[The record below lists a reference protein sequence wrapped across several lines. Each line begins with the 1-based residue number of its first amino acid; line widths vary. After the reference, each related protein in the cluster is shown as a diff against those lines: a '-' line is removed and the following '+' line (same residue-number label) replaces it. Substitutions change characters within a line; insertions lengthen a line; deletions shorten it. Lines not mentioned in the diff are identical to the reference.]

1 MRTKLKSVRLLRSGL
16 TRTEI
21 GSRYERRRDYLW
33 VLAGTFL
40 MALSANLCFTP
51 AKMVPGGFT
60 GLAIVLKYASAP
72 FMPGWAPE
80 GFEEGLPTWFSNVLL
95 NVPLILAAIR
105 VRGWKFMRRTFAA
118 SVIFSLWLLILP
130 EYPLMGEDLFLTAV
144 VGGTLMGAGL
154 GFVFLGKATTG
165 GTDTLGALL
174 LRLFPHLSTARLMQ
188 ILDAA
193 VILLSV
199 WIFGTRIS
207 LYAVISVV
215 LTSHAADRI
224 NSGFRNA
231 YSAFIVSSR
240 HEEIAASILKDLGRG
255 VTRLSGTGM
264 YTGKDRPVLLA
275 AVSRKQ
281 AVILKELVAG
291 IDPDAFMIL
300 TDAREI
306 RGEGFLGYSKEEL

>member
-1 MRTKLKSVRLLRSGL
+1 MTRKPKRLRLLRSGL

-21 GSRYERRRDYLW
+21 GARYERRRDYLF
-33 VLAGTFL
+33 VLAGTCL

-60 GLAIVLKYASAP
+60 GLAIIMKYASAP
-72 FMPGWAPE
+72 LIPAWAPE
-80 GFEEGLPTWFSNVLL
+80 SFAEGLPTWFSNVLL
-95 NVPLILAAIR
+95 NIPLILAAIR

-118 SVIFSLWLLILP
+118 SVIFSLWLLVLP
-130 EYPLMGEDLFLTAV
+130 EYPLMGDDLFLTSV
-144 VGGTLMGAGL
+144 VGGALMGAGL
-154 GFVFLGKATTG
+154 GLVFLGKATTG

-188 ILDAA
+188 VLDAA

-199 WIFGTRIS
+199 GIFGTRIS

-215 LTSHAADRI
+215 LTSRVADRI
-224 NSGFRNA
+224 TSGFRNA

-240 HEEIAASILKDLGRG
+240 HQKIADAVMKDLGRG
-255 VTRLSGTGM
+255 VTSLSGTGM
-264 YTGKDRPVLLA
+264 YTGKERPVLLA

-306 RGEGFLGYSKEEL
+306 RGEGFLGYSREEL